1 MRELSRDPARDSSR
15 DGSRDRLLIAV
26 RHAIAAVRDTG
37 DLAEL
42 RLLERQGSIT
52 RLVITTADTNWPDL
66 AALHAIGMARWL
78 QHVAGAEGAYHA
90 EREASLR
97 PLAHVYAR
105 ERDAVPSEAA
115 AVLEA
120 LRSGRRLNGP
130 RVPREV
136 RRQVLAGLRRREELS
151 QEFVTAAR
159 GLDPRGGRPHRD
171 AAVLRPFLELT
182 PRHRPDRVRSLRLL
196 TVTLQTA
203 YRETG
208 DAAALAEAV
217 RLGRELLLLIPAG
230 GAQWADAVA
239 HHAQVIG
246 DHYRHTHE
254 RHDLDEAIDRGREA
268 LRHTPPDSE
277 RLAARLDAFGL
288 HLSLRH
294 DVTGT
299 IADLSAAIDAC
310 RGAVRAAPAGS
321 PDVTPYRAR
330 LAGLLVKRHRAT
342 GDGAALDEAVQLVR
356 GEPQPLPAPGRDGV
370 LDHHAEVLH
379 AQYRRTGLADVLH
392 DAIALY
398 RQAAEERRARRG
410 NPTALASAL
419 SRLGNALHDHCAET
433 LTGDHLDDPDQA
445 DHFDQPNSPVH
456 PDPPDPPDQA
466 SHFAPPD
473 GPAHSTY
480 LAPTPA
486 DQRPAEPPSLREAIA
501 VHREAVAVCGADDP
515 QRPGYLRDLARSLR
529 ERARRTGRPE
539 ALDEAIALLREAI
552 ETARPTHGIR
562 SGMLAHL
569 TAALL
574 ERQRHTEGDAP
585 ETKLLRE
592 AHAFAEATARNATG
606 PPHELVR
613 LHRALAELATAT
625 GRHRE
630 AAAAYARAVA
640 PLPQVVPHQLH
651 GSTSETQ
658 LNGHARGLAA
668 DTAAAVLT
676 AGGPDAPARA
686 LELLE
691 RARGT
696 LLTSALGFHGEAE
709 GLRATAPQLAARL
722 AELRI
727 ALATAPA
734 TFDRRHQL
742 AEQWNALLAEIRHLP
757 GLDGFRR
764 PPRLAALRPAAA
776 GGPVVTVNTS
786 PLRCDALILTSS
798 GVTAVPLPGLSY
810 DEAKTRAA
818 RFVEAWRTAES
829 PDAAPAESHAAQ
841 VYLRATLE
849 WLWDTTAFPVLNHL
863 AHTPDHHALDHHTDA
878 AQLPRIWLS
887 ATGPLALLPLHA
899 AGHHTDPDGTRTLLD
914 RAVPSYTPT
923 IAALAVAVRTA
934 SRRGTQP
941 RPLAPLAVAMS
952 RTLGFAPLPGAP
964 TEAQDAAHHY
974 GPDTLLL
981 DDEEATHTRLLAAL
995 PTTSHLHF
1003 AGHTVADPTHPHID
1017 HLVLH
1022 DQPLTLS
1029 EISRLRLTDAEFCYL
1044 STCTTTDPDRL
1055 ADEAVHLGAAMHL
1068 AGFTQVVAPLWPV
1081 TDTIATHTARLF
1093 HASLQPTP
1101 ARALHQTVRTLR
1113 ANAPT
1118 QPNQWAAHAHYGP

>member
-26 RHAIAAVRDTG
+26 RRAIAAVRDTG

-66 AALHAIGMARWL
+66 AALHAIGVARWL

-130 RVPREV
+130 RVSREV

-159 GLDPRGGRPHRD
+159 GLDPHGGRPYQD
-171 AAVLRPFLELT
+171 AEALRPFLGLT

-203 YRETG
+203 HRETG

-230 GAQWADAVA
+230 GAHWADAVA
-239 HHAQVIG
+239 HHARVIG

-254 RHDLDEAIDRGREA
+254 RQDLDEAIDRGREA
-268 LRHTPPDSE
+268 LRHTPPDGE
-277 RLAARLDAFGL
+277 WLAARLDTFGL

-294 DVTGT
+294 DVTGA
-299 IADLSAAIDAC
+299 IADLHAAIDAC
-310 RGAVRAAPAGS
+310 RGAVRAAPAES
-321 PDVTPYRAR
+321 PDATPHRAR

-356 GEPQPLPAPGRDGV
+356 GEPQPLPTPGRDGV
-370 LDHHAEVLH
+370 LDQHAEVLH
-379 AQYRRTGLADVLH
+379 AEYRRTGLADVLH

-398 RQAAEERRARRG
+398 RQAAEERRARGG
-410 NPTALASAL
+410 NSTALANAL
-419 SRLGNALHDHCAET
+419 SRLGNALHDHCADPHYD
-433 LTGDHLDDPDQA
+433 DHPDQA
-445 DHFDQPNSPVH
+445 DHFDHPHGSDH
-456 PDPPDPPDQA
+456 PDPSEQVGPFDQLDRPDH
-466 SHFAPPD
+466 S
-473 GPAHSTY
+473 AHS
-480 LAPTPA
+480 APAPA
-486 DQRPAEPPSLREAIA
+486 DQRPAEPPLLREAIT
-501 VHREAVAVCGADDP
+501 VHREAVAASGADDP
-515 QRPGYLRDLARSLR
+515 QRPGHLRDLARSLC

-552 ETARPTHGIR
+552 ETARPAHGVR

-574 ERQRHTEGDAP
+574 ERQRHTDGDAP
-585 ETKLLRE
+585 ETKLLGE
-592 AHAFAEATARNATG
+592 AHTFAETAARNATG
-606 PPHELVR
+606 APHELIR
-613 LHRALAELATAT
+613 LHRTLAELATAT
-625 GRHRE
+625 GRHQE

-668 DTAAAVLT
+668 DAAAAVLT

-686 LELLE
+686 LEVLE

-696 LLTSALGFHGEAE
+696 LLTSALGFHGEDE
-709 GLRATAPQLAARL
+709 TLRATAPQLAARL

-727 ALATAPA
+727 ALATVPA
-734 TFDRRHQL
+734 ASDRRHQL
-742 AEQWNALLAEIRHLP
+742 AEQWGALLAEIRHLP

-798 GVTAVPLPGLSY
+798 GVTAVPLPALSY
-810 DEAKTRAA
+810 DEAQTRAA
-818 RFVEAWRTAES
+818 RFAEAWRTAES
-829 PDAAPAESHAAQ
+829 PDAAPAARHAAQ
-841 VYLRATLE
+841 AYLRATLE
-849 WLWDTTAFPVLNHL
+849 WLWDTTAAPALDHL
-863 AHTPDHHALDHHTDA
+863 ARTPDHHTPDDRAGA
-878 AQLPRIWLS
+878 SQLPRIWLS

-914 RAVPSYTPT
+914 RAVLSYTPT
-923 IAALAVAVRTA
+923 VAALAAAVRAA
-934 SRRGTQP
+934 SRRGA
-941 RPLAPLAVAMS
+941 RPHRLAPLVVALP
-952 RTLGFAPLPGAP
+952 RTPGFAPLPGAP
-964 TEAQDAAHHY
+964 TQAQDAALHY
-974 GPDTLLL
+974 GPDTVLL

-995 PTTSHLHF
+995 PAANHLHF
-1003 AGHTVADPTHPHID
+1003 AGRAVADPTHPHID
-1017 HLVLH
+1017 HLILH

-1044 STCTTTDPDRL
+1044 STCTTTGPDRL

-1081 TDTIATHTARLF
+1081 TDTTATHTARLF
-1093 HASLQPTP
+1093 HTSPHPTP
-1101 ARALHQTVRTLR
+1101 AHALHQTIRTLR
-1113 ANAPT
+1113 ANAPS
-1118 QPNQWAAHAHYGP
+1118 QPNQWAAQAHYGP